1 LPDTPQ
7 SDEDEAATAA
17 LMLGEKDSL
26 PGTPLTG
33 CHRMRVKI
41 RLTTPLQNQS
51 GENGHDQQPGVEL
64 EEEDEEGYREE
75 MNETEY
81 EGDELCTKSEVP
93 HVQLDGQRN
102 RTPELPRPGTRIC
115 EETVPA
121 APLTAVSE
129 DLVASGSMSGKRK
142 SPSRT
147 ARGQRSKSARIEEQ
161 PPTVLTT
168 ARVKKMTPKARAA
181 RTSYFEDDD
190 TRDVDAETRP
200 TSKNEKTETKQVAL
214 MKAAAADAVINK
226 KWANDLVLSSKNDSG
241 YEGVDFHQGK
251 WRARIRTG
259 TSRIVLGRYDTKVE
273 AAQAY
278 AAAFREVP
286 DGMGSKVPSNCGTRI
301 LGSDGDDA
309 YPENFGRKAHK
320 GVKRN
325 SERSKR
331 H

>member
-1 LPDTPQ
+1 
-7 SDEDEAATAA
+7 
-17 LMLGEKDSL
+17 MLYS
-26 PGTPLTG
+26 
-33 CHRMRVKI
+33 
-41 RLTTPLQNQS
+41 Q
-51 GENGHDQQPGVEL
+51 
-64 EEEDEEGYREE
+64 
-75 MNETEY
+75 
-81 EGDELCTKSEVP
+81 
-93 HVQLDGQRN
+93 
-102 RTPELPRPGTRIC
+102 
-115 EETVPA
+115 
-121 APLTAVSE
+121 
-129 DLVASGSMSGKRK
+129 
-142 SPSRT
+142 
-147 ARGQRSKSARIEEQ
+147 
-161 PPTVLTT
+161 
-168 ARVKKMTPKARAA
+168 ARAA